1 MDRAGAGGSGAGA
14 AGVSSCSRPPNE
26 PNGAAGIGAGAGVS
40 SCSRPPNEP
49 NAAVCVGGAGGPN
62 SSGGFGP
69 ITGIPVAAIAAVANG
84 PGVDGTG
91 AGVGGTGAGGA
102 GVGAGV
108 SGVPSGFL
116 RARVFSGSVCDW
128 LDNKAPQQWRIDLA
142 AVIAAT
148 PDLDWMLLSKRI
160 ENYRKLTPWP
170 WAEPPPNVWIGAT
183 TENQEYFGRRW
194 RILRDIPARVTFVSY
209 EPAMGPLHLPMG
221 VLPDWLICGGQDG
234 AGAKSFVMEPQWA
247 RDIRDD
253 CLAGG
258 TAFFMKQMT
267 NKTEIPDDLLI
278 RQFPA

>member
-1 MDRAGAGGSGAGA
+1 MQGNLGQPRPELAMTGDQKAEDAVLAQRGLKIVRFAEHRRDMLGIYLHHRGQEMRARDAA
-14 AGVSSCSRPPNE
+14 AGLLLHQSCGRSKCSRYP
-26 PNGAAGIGAGAGVS
+26 
-40 SCSRPPNEP
+40 
-49 NAAVCVGGAGGPN
+49 
-62 SSGGFGP
+62 
-69 ITGIPVAAIAAVANG
+69 T
-84 PGVDGTG
+84 
-91 AGVGGTGAGGA
+91 
-102 GVGAGV
+102 
-108 SGVPSGFL
+108 
-116 RARVFSGSVCDW
+116 
-128 LDNKAPQQWRIDLA
+128 KAPQQWRIDLA

-160 ENYRKLTPWP
+160 ENYRKLAPWP

-183 TENQEYFGRRW
+183 TENQEYFERRW

-258 TAFFMKQMT
+258 TAFFTKQMA